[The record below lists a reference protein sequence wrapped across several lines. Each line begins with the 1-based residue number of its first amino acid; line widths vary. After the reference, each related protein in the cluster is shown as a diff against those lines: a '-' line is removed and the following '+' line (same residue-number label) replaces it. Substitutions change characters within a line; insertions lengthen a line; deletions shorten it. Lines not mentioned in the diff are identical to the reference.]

1 MQLQEKFIQIAKQ
14 NSKKIAVIDK
24 TLNQEYTYEQL
35 LVGSLIFQKVIAQYK
50 EKYIGIMVPTSAAA
64 FITVIATLMAGKIPV
79 VINYATGA
87 TQNCIYAQDKIGFCT
102 ILTSRKL
109 LEKLNQDPVDGM
121 AYLEDMRKSISLGA
135 KLKGLFK
142 SKLPFGSLRK
152 YFYCGD
158 NDETSVIL
166 FTSGSEREPKA
177 VQLSHTNIMHQLVTF
192 PEIFGIQ
199 PDDVF
204 LGNLPVFHI
213 FGFAMFWLALSTGS
227 SIVTHANPL
236 EYRKVVESIKKHNI
250 TFVFGTPTFLFG
262 YLKQSE
268 PGDMSSL
275 RFLIAGAD
283 KVSEHLREG
292 YKKKHDIMILEG
304 YGATETSPVVSSN
317 VPGHNKPGS
326 VGRVINGMQVKIVH
340 PDTGED
346 LPTGEMGEIL
356 VKGPSVMKGYF
367 GDLEETT
374 LRIKNGWYET
384 GDMGLLDEDGFL
396 WHKGRLKR
404 FVKIGGEMIS
414 LVRVEEIME
423 QYLPEDVL
431 CCVVD
436 VPDIEKGSEIV
447 AALTA
452 EEIDFRK
459 IQRNMAKE
467 LPGIAIPKEYY
478 VIEDIPMMGNGK
490 VDFRTVERICRER
503 RKAKQT

>member
-1 MQLQEKFIQIAKQ
+1 MQLQEKFITVAKTH
-14 NSKKIAVIDK
+14 SKKIAVIDK

-35 LVGSLIFQKVIAQYK
+35 LVGAFIFQKTISEYK

-64 FITVIATLMAGKIPV
+64 FITIIATLMADKIPV

-87 TQNCIYAQDKIGFCT
+87 TQNCLYAQDKIGFCT

-121 AYLEDMRKSISLGA
+121 VYLEDVRKSIPLGS

-142 SKLPFGSLRK
+142 SKLPLGSLGRYYYHGK
-152 YFYCGD
+152 D
-158 NDETSVIL
+158 DETSVIL

-177 VQLSHTNIMHQLVTF
+177 VQLSHANIMHQLVTF
-192 PEIFGIQ
+192 PDIFNISSE
-199 PDDVF
+199 DVF

-213 FGFAMFWLALSTGS
+213 FGFAMFWLALSVGC

-236 EYRKVVESIKKHNI
+236 EYKKVVDSIRKHSV

-268 PGDMSSL
+268 PGDLSSI

-292 YKKKHDIMILEG
+292 YKKKHNLAILEG

-326 VGRVINGMQVKIVH
+326 VGKVINGMQVKIVH
-340 PDTGED
+340 PETGAQM
-346 LPTGEMGEIL
+346 PTGEMGEIL

-367 GDLEETT
+367 SDLEETT

-384 GDMGLLDEDGFL
+384 GDMGLLDEDEYL

-414 LVRVEEIME
+414 LVRVEEILE
-423 QYLPEDVL
+423 KHLPEEVI

-436 VPDIEKGSEIV
+436 VPDMEKGSEIV
-447 AALTA
+447 AALTTQKV
-452 EEIDFRK
+452 DFRK
-459 IQRNMAKE
+459 IQQDMAKE

-478 VIEDIPMMGNGK
+478 VIENIPMMGNGK
-490 VDFRTVERICRER
+490 VDFRSVERICRER
-503 RKAKQT
+503 RKAKKS